1 MQNPPRRLP
10 PLDALLTF
18 EAAARHLSF
27 TRAAAE
33 RFVTQ
38 SAVSRQIKGLED
50 DLGVAL
56 FRRGHRSL
64 QLSDAGRALFET
76 CQASFERL
84 RQGVDRVRARPSRK
98 VLTITTTAG
107 LASLW
112 LIPRLARFT
121 QEMPGVDVRIDA
133 SNGLRNL
140 EAENIDVAV
149 RYTADSDAHGE
160 RLFGEAA
167 QPVCSPQL
175 LASGPPLKTAQCL
188 ARHTLLHT
196 GVDMQHIEWQP
207 WLQAMGVPGLQPAA
221 SLSFTNYDGVIAAA
235 LLGQGVAMGRRP
247 LVDDLLRDGRLVTPF
262 SGTLATPRTYH
273 VVLSDRAR
281 DDPAARALMQWL
293 VREAR
298 SEAATRAASD

>member
-1 MQNPPRRLP
+1 MQNLPRRLP

-18 EAAARHLSF
+18 EAAPPPLGF
-27 TRAAAE
+27 PPAAAR
-33 RFVTQ
+33 RFRNP
-38 SAVSRQIKGLED
+38 SPPRRPIKSLGD

-64 QLSDAGRALFET
+64 QLSDAGHALFET
-76 CQASFERL
+76 CRASFERL
-84 RQGVDRVRARPSRK
+84 RQGVERVRARPSRK
-98 VLTITTTAG
+98 VLTITPTAG

-133 SNGLRNL
+133 SNDFRNL

-149 RYTADSDAHGE
+149 RYTAESDAHGE

-175 LASGPPLKTAQCL
+175 LASGPPLQTPRCL
-188 ARHTLLHT
+188 TRHTLLHT
-196 GVDMQHIEWQP
+196 GVDMQHVEWQP

-221 SLSFTNYDGVIAAA
+221 SLSFTHYDGVIAAA

-247 LVDDLLRDGRLVTPF
+247 LVDDLLREGRLVTPF
-262 SGTLATPRTYH
+262 SGTLATPRAYH
-273 VVLSDRAR
+273 VMLSERAG
-281 DDPAARALMQWL
+281 DDPAANALARWL

-298 SEAATRAASD
+298 GDAATG